1 MVTKSWPKRILYAFL
16 VLSVFFAMLVVT
28 GCGNTITGVGKDIQ
42 DAGTKITE
50 WQKSKSDK

>member
-1 MVTKSWPKRILYAFL
+1 MTKWWPKRIWYAFL
-16 VLSVFFAMLVVT
+16 VIFVFLAMLVVT